1 MNLRPLY
8 RLYSEPLAQNVK
20 KKGRKEGRR
29 GGKGK
34 GREKGREEGR
44 KKWRQRDEKK
54 EMLINKCI
62 PFSCIIVRI

>member
-29 GGKGK
+29 
-34 GREKGREEGR
+34 RERGREER
-44 KKWRQRDEKK
+44 KGQRKRGGGDGDK
-54 EMLINKCI
+54 EMKRKRC
-62 PFSCIIVRI
+62 